1 MGTGGARYG
10 AGRPGWRR
18 KCEYSLPLDIRR
30 LQRRGLLRCG
40 SVFGW
45 HWSADD
51 EPCGNIGL
59 AVSDASVRLSYVWT
73 PGDERHELRYDV
85 RIDRTPCHFGG
96 SRSWF
101 RCPRCSRRCA
111 VLYGLSR
118 RDGYFGCRRCLRL
131 AYASEAESQLDRLW
145 RKQRKLEARLIW
157 LGGEVPIRPKG
168 MRNRTFD
175 GLLKRINAVE
185 DAKDLH
191 FLGSIAAMCGRLGM
205 TPDELLNPNPE
216 DALK

>member
-18 KCEYSLPLDIRR
+18 RCEYSLPLDIRR
-30 LQRRGLLRCG
+30 LQRKGLLRSG
-40 SVFGW
+40 SAFGW

-51 EPCGNIGL
+51 EPRGNIGV
-59 AVSDASVRLSYVWT
+59 AVSEASLRLSYVWT
-73 PGDERHELRYDV
+73 LGDERRELGYDV
-85 RIDRTPCHFGG
+85 GIDRTPCHFGG

-118 RDGYFGCRRCLRL
+118 RDGYFGCRCCLRL

-145 RKQRKLEARLIW
+145 RKQRKLEARLNW
-157 LGGEVPIRPKG
+157 LGGEVPDRPKG
-168 MRNRTFD
+168 MRQRTFERIVGQIDAIEEAKD
-175 GLLKRINAVE
+175 GYFLARLVPLCRSLGMNPDDLLK
-185 DAKDLH
+185 
-191 FLGSIAAMCGRLGM
+191 
-205 TPDELLNPNPE
+205 
-216 DALK
+216 